1 MVELNHRQRTIK
13 IKIVYYGPP
22 LGGKTTN
29 IQVLHENAAAE
40 RRGEMVS
47 INSAQDRTILFDLL
61 PIRAAGFRG
70 FDLRLQV
77 LAVPGQAMYAATRR
91 LVLKGADSLVF
102 VANSAADRWEENV
115 ASFREMTQNLLA
127 HQLDPASLPLVL
139 QYNKRDL
146 PEVTPIPFMDRTLN
160 ARKVHAVSAV
170 AVRGEGVLET
180 FASILTAT
188 MQDLVA
194 RYQIIDVAKG
204 QPLAQWVKQTM
215 LGVFGKLSLAPEP
228 PPPAPPV
235 PLPAAEVAAPAPLA
249 TEPEPPVAPRPPRTE
264 EELAPGRR
272 TVRISLPED
281 AVRLASSG
289 PSARAN
295 ETLVESYAQASSAL
309 SADLAEMREERDQA
323 RRLLDDVQAVLRAG
337 EDLIQGQPPDAV
349 LRRVVNAVAEAGG
362 ASHGSILLTAA
373 GRSFRLGAARGFTED
388 PLLKLRGG
396 VRHVLERFLSEQEPR
411 VHLAADS
418 LDLGEALSAV
428 DPPFAAL
435 ASAPI
440 RTPRGLQGL
449 ALLYYGPDDVVARPE
464 TLTHL
469 GFMALGLAAPLEL
482 MATRDATREAEK
494 VRQTALV
501 GTAAVRAV
509 QEVLTS
515 ILALRDRIGALRQ
528 HPDIPGPLLPEF
540 GTLAPCLADA
550 LSTARA
556 LLTLNRGEA
565 QKENVDIGELVA
577 GLDAGGLQV
586 DVERAIPAVLGDPA
600 LLRLGILTLIEYLR
614 ELGGS
619 GPLLVQARSEGG
631 LVKLRLARDAA
642 PTPEVSPSSDL
653 RLALAQRIAEINSGR
668 LLVESEAGRSFFTL
682 TLLPA

>member
-29 IQVLHENAAAE
+29 IQILHENAAAE

-61 PIRAAGFRG
+61 PLKAAGFRG

-115 ASFREMTQNLLA
+115 SSFREMTQNLLA
-127 HQLDPASLPLVL
+127 NQLDPASLPLVL

-160 ARKVHAVSAV
+160 ARKVQAISAV
-170 AVRGEGVLET
+170 AIRGEGVLET
-180 FASILTAT
+180 FADILSAT

-194 RYQIIDVAKG
+194 RYQIIEVGKG
-204 QPLAQWVKQTM
+204 LSLSQWVKQTM
-215 LGVFGKLSLAPEP
+215 LGIFGKTSLAPEP
-228 PPPAPPV
+228 APPPPPPTESTSPASPPPE
-235 PLPAAEVAAPAPLA
+235 PLP
-249 TEPEPPVAPRPPRTE
+249 PPSPAPRPPKTE
-264 EELAPGRR
+264 EELASDRR
-272 TVRISLPED
+272 TVRISLPEE
-281 AVRLASSG
+281 AVHLASSG

-309 SADLAEMREERDQA
+309 SADLAEMREERDRA
-323 RRLLDDVQAVLRAG
+323 RRRLDDVEAVLRVG
-337 EDLIQGQPPDAV
+337 EDLIQGQPLDTV
-349 LRRVVNAVAEAGG
+349 LRRVVNAMAEAGG
-362 ASHGSILLTAA
+362 ANHGSILLLAA
-373 GRSFRLGAARGFTED
+373 GRNFRLGATRGFSED

-418 LDLGEALSAV
+418 LDLGEALSAA
-428 DPPFAAL
+428 DPPFSAL
-435 ASAPI
+435 ASVPI

-449 ALLYYGPDDVVARPE
+449 ALLYYEPDDVVARPDA
-464 TLTHL
+464 LSHL
-469 GFMALGLAAPLEL
+469 GGMALGLAAPLEL
-482 MATRDATREAEK
+482 MATKDATREAEK

-509 QEVLTS
+509 QEVLAS
-515 ILALRDRIGALRQ
+515 ILALRDRIGVLRQ
-528 HPDIPGPLLPEF
+528 HPDIPGSLLPEF
-540 GTLAPCLADA
+540 GTLAPCLAGA
-550 LSTARA
+550 LAMARA
-556 LLTLNRGEA
+556 LLTLSRGEA
-565 QKENVDIGELVA
+565 QKEKVDIAELVA
-577 GLDAGGLQV
+577 DLEAGGLEL
-586 DVERAIPAVLGDPA
+586 DVERAIPAVLGDPV
-600 LLRLGILTLIEYLR
+600 LIRLGILTLIEYLR
-614 ELGGS
+614 EMGGS
-619 GPLLVQARSEGG
+619 GPLLLRARSEGG
-631 LVKLRLARDAA
+631 LVKLGLAHGRAQPPEAA
-642 PTPEVSPSSDL
+642 PTADL

-668 LLVESEAGRSFFTL
+668 LLTETEAGRSYLTM

>member
-1 MVELNHRQRTIK
+1 MVELNHRQRTIRV
-13 IKIVYYGPP
+13 KIVYYGPP

-61 PIRAAGFRG
+61 PLKAAGFRG

-115 ASFREMTQNLLA
+115 SSFREMTQNLLA

-146 PEVTPIPFMDRTLN
+146 PEVTPLPFMDRTLN
-160 ARKVHAVSAV
+160 ARKVQAISAV
-170 AVRGEGVLET
+170 AIRGEGVLET
-180 FASILTAT
+180 FASILTVT

-194 RYQIIDVAKG
+194 RYQILDVGKG
-204 QPLAQWVKQTM
+204 QSLQQWVQQTV
-215 LGVFGKLSLAPEP
+215 LGVFGKTSLALEP
-228 PPPAPPV
+228 PSPPSP
-235 PLPAAEVAAPAPLA
+235 PLPAEPAAPPSPP
-249 TEPEPPVAPRPPRTE
+249 PESPPAPRPPKTE
-264 EELAPGRR
+264 EELAPDRR

-295 ETLVESYAQASSAL
+295 ETLVESYAQASAAL
-309 SADLAEMREERDQA
+309 SADLADMREERDQA
-323 RRLLDDVQAVLRAG
+323 RRRLDDVQAALRVG
-337 EDLIQGQPPDAV
+337 EDLIQGQPLDSV
-349 LRRVVNAVAEAGG
+349 LRRLVNAMAEAGG
-362 ASHGSILLTAA
+362 ASHGSILLLVA
-373 GRSFRLGAARGFTED
+373 GRNFRLGAARGFTED

-396 VRHVLERFLSEQEPR
+396 VRHVLERFLGEQEPK

-418 LDLGEALSAV
+418 LDLGEALSATE
-428 DPPFAAL
+428 PPFTAL
-435 ASAPI
+435 VSVPI

-449 ALLYYGPDDVVARPE
+449 ALLYYGADDVIARPDA
-464 TLTHL
+464 LSHL
-469 GFMALGLAAPLEL
+469 GVMALALAAPLEL
-482 MATRDATREAEK
+482 IATKDATREAEK

-509 QEVLTS
+509 QEVLAS
-515 ILALRDRIGALRQ
+515 ILALRDRIGTLRQ
-528 HPDIPGPLLPEF
+528 HPDIPGALLPEF
-540 GTLAPCLADA
+540 GILAPCLADA
-550 LSTARA
+550 LSMARA
-556 LLTLNRGEA
+556 LLTLSRGEA
-565 QKENVDIGELVA
+565 QKENVDIAELVA
-577 GLDAGGLQV
+577 DLEAGGLEV
-586 DVERAIPAVLGDPA
+586 DVERAIPAVLGDPV
-600 LLRLGILTLIEYLR
+600 LIRLGILTLIEYLR
-614 ELGGS
+614 EVGGS
-619 GPLLVQARSEGG
+619 GPLLLRARSEGG
-631 LVKLRLARDAA
+631 LVKLRLAHGKARLPEAA
-642 PTPEVSPSSDL
+642 LTADL
-653 RLALAQRIAEINSGR
+653 RLALAQHIAEINSGR
-668 LLVESEAGRSFFTL
+668 LLTETEAEHSYLTL

>member
-61 PIRAAGFRG
+61 PLKASGFRG

-127 HQLDPASLPLVL
+127 NQLDPASLPLVL

-160 ARKVHAVSAV
+160 ARRVQAISAV
-170 AVRGEGVLET
+170 AIRGEGVLET
-180 FASILTAT
+180 FTHILTAT

-194 RYQIIDVAKG
+194 RYQIIEVGKG
-204 QPLAQWVKQTM
+204 QSLPQWVKQTM
-215 LGVFGKLSLAPEP
+215 LGIFGQTSLAPEP
-228 PPPAPPV
+228 PPPL
-235 PLPAAEVAAPAPLA
+235 PLP
-249 TEPEPPVAPRPPRTE
+249 TESASPPSPPPEPPPPPPAPRPPKTE
-264 EELAPGRR
+264 EERAADRR

-309 SADLAEMREERDQA
+309 SADLAEMREDRDQA
-323 RRLLDDVQAVLRAG
+323 RRRLDDLQAVLRVG
-337 EDLIQGQPPDAV
+337 EDLIQGQPLDTV
-349 LRRVVNAVAEAGG
+349 LRRVVNAMAEAGG
-362 ASHGSILLTAA
+362 ANHGSILLTSA
-373 GRSFRLGAARGFTED
+373 GRHFRLGATRGFTED

-396 VRHVLERFLSEQEPR
+396 VRHVLERFLSEQEPK

-418 LDLGEALSAV
+418 LDLGEALSAS

-435 ASAPI
+435 ASVPI

-449 ALLYYGPDDVVARPE
+449 ALLYYGPDDVIARSD

-469 GFMALGLAAPLEL
+469 GGMALGLAAPLEL
-482 MATRDATREAEK
+482 IATKDATREAEK

-509 QEVLTS
+509 QEVLAS
-515 ILALRDRIGALRQ
+515 ILALRDRIGTLRQ
-528 HPDIPGPLLPEF
+528 HPEIPGSLLPEF

-550 LSTARA
+550 LSMARA

-565 QKENVDIGELVA
+565 QKETVDIAELVA
-577 GLDAGGLQV
+577 GLEAGGLEV
-586 DVERAIPAVLGDPA
+586 DVERAIPAVLGDPV
-600 LLRLGILTLIEYLR
+600 LIRLGILTLLEYLR
-614 ELGGS
+614 EVGGS
-619 GPLLVQARSEGG
+619 GPLLLRACSEGG
-631 LVKLRLARDAA
+631 LVKLRLAHGRARLPEAA
-642 PTPEVSPSSDL
+642 PSADL
-653 RLALAQRIAEINSGR
+653 RLALAQRIAEINSGH
-668 LLVESEAGRSFFTL
+668 LLTDSDAERSYLTM